1 MTRKEQKEERRKA
14 ILMTA
19 LKLFV
24 ERGYHDTKI
33 TDIAEAVPMSTG
45 LRMGS
50 AGPGSVAC
58 PEDVPPDVY
67 LTSLLGQILS
77 YAKEQPW
84 VFYMFVLMGQVRRTG
99 MPEEARKLAESA
111 DALVPTVS
119 MIERGQKE
127 GIFHKGDSDTLAR
140 CFWYAVQGI
149 MEQMAT
155 DPEMKAP
162 DPEWIVA
169 MLK

>member
-1 MTRKEQKEERRKA
+1 
-14 ILMTA
+14 
-19 LKLFV
+19 
-24 ERGYHDTKI
+24 
-33 TDIAEAVPMSTG
+33 
-45 LRMGS
+45 
-50 AGPGSVAC
+50 
-58 PEDVPPDVY
+58 
-67 LTSLLGQILS
+67 LGQILS

-155 DPEMKAP
+155 DPEMKTP